1 MIRPATTEDKRV
13 RDHLQALGISS
24 RLMEMYRRK
33 YRPMAVEVTPEGV
46 VGVLNRAGIRPVLMG
61 THGLVGYRSES
72 RATQDV
78 DVLVRKK
85 DIRRA
90 VKALQAAYPDLRI
103 EDTPVVTHFVDPST
117 EKVVIDVMKPTQE
130 VFKLVFRHTV
140 AVGETHDIPDLE
152 MVLVSKFAAMTSPR
166 RNPAKKMVDGGDF
179 IDVVSTNRQALDLD
193 KLKRLADKVYPGG
206 GAEILRMIEDVD
218 AGRTIQL

>member
-1 MIRPATTEDKRV
+1 MIRPAEEEDKRV

-24 RLMEMYRRK
+24 MLMEMYRRK

-46 VGVLNRAGIRPVLMG
+46 VAALNRAGIRPVLMG

-72 RATQDV
+72 RATQGV

-85 DIRRA
+85 DIRKA

-103 EDTPVVTHFVDPST
+103 EDTPVVTRFVDPST

-140 AVGETHDIPDLE
+140 PVEDTHDIPDLE
-152 MVLVSKFAAMTSPR
+152 MALVSKFAAMTSPR
-166 RNPAKKMVDGGDF
+166 RIADKKMIDGGDF
-179 IDVVSTNRQALDLD
+179 INIVRTNRGAIDLP
-193 KLKRLADKVYPGG
+193 KLRRLTDKVYPGG
-206 GAEILRMIEDVD
+206 GAEVLRMIEDVD